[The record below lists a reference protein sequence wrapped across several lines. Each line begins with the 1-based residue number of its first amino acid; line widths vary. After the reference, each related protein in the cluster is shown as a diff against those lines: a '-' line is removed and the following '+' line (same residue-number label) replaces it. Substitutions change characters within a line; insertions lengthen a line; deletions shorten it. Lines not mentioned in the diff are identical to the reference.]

1 MSRSGRVT
9 NGATLRH
16 SRVMDMLQWINL
28 AGGATI
34 TQIQAYMLTAHGLK
48 FSTTADYVRECHM
61 AGVLKENHGLFIV
74 IQKKVQFE
82 GTQKPKAV
90 GKDSKT
96 H

>member
-9 NGATLRH
+9 DGATLRH

-28 AGGATI
+28 AGGVTI

-48 FSTTADYVRECHM
+48 FSTSADYVRECVM
-61 AGVLKENHGLFIV
+61 AGVLKEDHGVFIV
-74 IQKKVQFE
+74 IQKRVQFE
-82 GTQKPKAV
+82 GSHKPKPV
-90 GKDSKT
+90 GKSSKA